1 MQIQRAVSACSAWSL
16 HALRRKLQISAGK
29 CSAQAALHQA
39 LHNSAR
45 STSANNNPTYVYIQ
59 LDQTN
64 TEK

>member
-1 MQIQRAVSACSAWSL
+1 MQIQRAVSACSARSL
-16 HALRRKLQISAGK
+16 HALCRKLQTSAEK

-39 LHNSAR
+39 LHNIAR
-45 STSANNNPTYVYIQ
+45 STSVNNNPTYAYIQ